1 MRRIEKIAGVEYI
14 TYYLKVITVPPLTLV
29 DNTGSEF
36 TPNNTDNI
44 QTDINSTT
52 QQDPRV
58 TLPAHSFFT
67 LTLNIESNEFKEF
80 YKATTGGV
88 LDNAYISEFGIV
100 LGQDIAG
107 INSTDTKTY
116 TEVKNAELFSK
127 VVHAPSYMDQE
138 ENGKRITYTIF
149 S

>member
-138 ENGKRITYTIF
+138 VNGKRITYTIF